1 MGGRAKRLVGTEDG
15 FLFSGYWPSGL
26 YAQVGGGVERAGLS
40 LAVSQPDDGPASY
53 FASCDRVELA
63 GADDG

>member
-1 MGGRAKRLVGTEDG
+1 MGGRADARLSGTEDG

-26 YAQVGGGVERAGLS
+26 YARGGRRRSRRAGLS

-53 FASCDRVELA
+53 FAVV
-63 GADDG
+63 